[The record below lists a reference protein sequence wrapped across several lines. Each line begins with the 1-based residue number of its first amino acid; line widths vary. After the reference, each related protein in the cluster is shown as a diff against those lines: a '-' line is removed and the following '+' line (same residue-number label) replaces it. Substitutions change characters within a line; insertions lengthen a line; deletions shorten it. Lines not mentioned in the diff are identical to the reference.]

1 LPRHYSRF
9 TDERLWSSLV
19 VNKNLGGNMFARMTI
34 EDRFLGFDSGD
45 WAMLF
50 GGFLLAAFI
59 ALLV

>member
-1 LPRHYSRF
+1 LPRRYSRL
-9 TDERLWSSLV
+9 TDELLWLSLV
-19 VNKNLGGNMFARMTI
+19 VNKDLGGNMFARMTI
-34 EDRFLGFDSGD
+34 EDRFLGFDTGG

>member
-1 LPRHYSRF
+1 LPRRYSRF
-9 TDERLWSSLV
+9 TDERLWSPLG
-19 VNKNLGGNMFARMTI
+19 VNKDLGGNMFGRMTI
-34 EDRFLGFDSGD
+34 VDRFLGFDTGD